1 MRSNSPPLVYGSSLG
16 VLKYSLPVCLWPLC
30 SQDLSHQFSVSPQ
43 ALRNAHG
50 SQTLGSKGVLSRGFF
65 LRALC
70 ALSSYFPSSK
80 AAVVHS
86 SPRVFVLL
94 ALLFRTAGDFAQQF
108 ISLPNFRFLPASI
121 KRLGQ

>member
-1 MRSNSPPLVYGSSLG
+1 MHSNSPPLLYSSSFG
-16 VLKYSLPVCLWPLC
+16 VLKYSFPVCLWPLC
-30 SQDLSHQFSVSPQ
+30 SQDLSHQFSASPR

-50 SQTLGSKGVLSRGFF
+50 TQTLGSKGVLSRGFF

-86 SPRVFVLL
+86 SPRIFVLL
-94 ALLFRTAGDFAQQF
+94 ALLFRTVGDFEQQF
-108 ISLPNFRFLPASI
+108 IPLPNFRCVPASI